1 MKQKPKKKNIDFI
14 KKRTHS
20 LIVSIGD
27 VGNDINMIRQVN
39 VVKKFLEKMNIQK
52 KVEYQYRKIVVIY
65 IIIFKKYYIYYSSF
79 FPNIFKEYRDSNIF
93 NIFKFF
99 TIFGICLLFR

>member
-1 MKQKPKKKNIDFI
+1 MKPKPKKKNIDFI

-52 KVEYQYRKIVVIY
+52 KVEYHYRKIIK
-65 IIIFKKYYIYYSSF
+65 IILMIM
-79 FPNIFKEYRDSNIF
+79 NVR
-93 NIFKFF
+93 
-99 TIFGICLLFR
+99 LLL

>member
-65 IIIFKKYYIYYSSF
+65 IIIFKKILY
-79 FPNIFKEYRDSNIF
+79 
-93 NIFKFF
+93 
-99 TIFGICLLFR
+99 LL